1 LNRKLAALL
10 PDDFN
15 STNDENDSF
24 DNRSDDK
31 GPEPEGVAI
40 GRVGSRI
47 YAFIGLERVGGIMM
61 YDITDPDENDSFD
74 NRSDD
79 KGPEPEGVAIGRVGS
94 RIYAFIG
101 LERVGGIMMYDIT
114 DPDNPQFVNYVNNRD
129 FSGDAEAGTAGDLGP
144 EGVLFIDQDQS
155 PTGQNLLVVTNEISG
170 TTTVSI
176 ELLRNNG
183 ENR

>member
-1 LNRKLAALL
+1 MQRATWCGTAAISLSRKLATLL

-15 STNDENDSF
+15 ATNDENDSF

-31 GPEPEGVAI
+31 GPEPEGV
-40 GRVGSRI
+40 
-47 YAFIGLERVGGIMM
+47 
-61 YDITDPDENDSFD
+61 T
-74 NRSDD
+74 
-79 KGPEPEGVAIGRVGS
+79 IGRVGS

-155 PTGQNLLVVTNEISG
+155 PPAKICWWSPMKSAVPPPYIRLLSLNLAQYWDF
-170 TTTVSI
+170 
-176 ELLRNNG
+176 
-183 ENR
+183 